1 MTGMLTARINLMN
14 STVVSLREGGDIA
27 LFFLHKSP
35 KFCNKVFLFIGLT
48 TLKTLVNF
56 DWLIQ

>member
-14 STVVSLREGGDIA
+14 STVVSLREGGEIA

-35 KFCNKVFLFIGLT
+35 KFYNKVFLFIGLT
-48 TLKTLVNF
+48 TLKTF
-56 DWLIQ
+56 TEF